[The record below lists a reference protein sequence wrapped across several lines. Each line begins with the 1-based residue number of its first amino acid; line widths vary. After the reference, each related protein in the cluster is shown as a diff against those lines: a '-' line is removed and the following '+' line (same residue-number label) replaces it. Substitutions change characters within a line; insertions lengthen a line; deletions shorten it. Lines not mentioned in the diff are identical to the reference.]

1 MIRIHPDIKKA
12 LKYRQPIVA
21 LESTII
27 AHGMPYPQNVE
38 TALNCERIIRENG
51 AIPATMAIL
60 SGEITVGLTISEIE
74 SIGLHGKEVRKIS
87 RRDFADVIYRKETG
101 ALTVAGTLMVCAMTG
116 IRFFATGGIGGVHR
130 NFSEIMDVSADLDE
144 LAESNVCLVSAGAK
158 AILDIP
164 KTLEY
169 LETKGVSVI
178 GYQTNLFPQFYTRES
193 SLPVDFRLDNPEAV
207 AQYLKTKDQLEI
219 NGGVL
224 IANPIPEIYSIPN
237 ELIDDAINKA
247 VKEAEQTGVSGSE
260 VTPFLLKRVSELT
273 DGRSLEANRRL
284 VYNNCELAAK
294 IALESSK
301 LEAKR

>member
-12 LKYRQPIVA
+12 LKNRLPIVA

-51 AIPATMAIL
+51 AIPATVAIL
-60 SGEITVGLTISEIE
+60 SGEITVGLTIAEIE
-74 SIGLHGKEVRKIS
+74 SIGLNGKQVRKIS
-87 RRDFADVIYRKETG
+87 RRDFADVIFRKETG
-101 ALTVAGTLMVCAMTG
+101 ALTVAGTLMVCAMAG

-130 NFSEIMDVSADLDE
+130 NYSEIMDVSADLDE
-144 LAESNVCLVSAGAK
+144 LKNSNVCLVSAGAK

-169 LETKGVSVI
+169 LETKGVPVI
-178 GYQTNLFPQFYTRES
+178 GYQTDVFPQFYTRES
-193 SLPVDFRLDNPEAV
+193 SLPVDFRFDNPETI
-207 AQYLKTKDQLEI
+207 AQYLKTKDQLGI
-219 NGGVL
+219 SGGVL
-224 IANPIPEIYSIPN
+224 IANPIPEIYSIPRKI
-237 ELIDDAINKA
+237 IDEAIAKA
-247 VKEAEQTGVSGSE
+247 VEEAKQSNISGSD

-273 DGRSLEANRRL
+273 EGRSLEANRKL

-294 IALESSK
+294 IAVESVK
-301 LEAKR
+301 LEVKR